1 VGGIRKTA
9 GARMGIAWDWR
20 GGSVTL
26 EGMVLA
32 GVDVERVGRVL
43 GGSRLVERE
52 EVVVVSGVERVSG
65 VCQTV

>member
-1 VGGIRKTA
+1 
-9 GARMGIAWDWR
+9 MGIAWDWR
-20 GGSVTL
+20 GGIVTL
-26 EGMVLA
+26 EGVVLV

-43 GGSRLVERE
+43 GGLRLVERE